1 MNHSATIRKAITTL
15 TFVNF
20 LVAAAFAQTK
30 TVVSSINLKVNGTS
44 TFHDWEMK
52 ATNGTCTA
60 DLTFSDK
67 GQLTGIPALSYTVA
81 AESLKSDHSGM
92 DANAYK
98 TLKTKKN
105 PNITYKQTSAT
116 IGADGTIKAQGQLTI
131 AGVTKTVD
139 LTGKSTAANGG
150 KTVVIKGTEA
160 LKMTDFSMD
169 PPSFMMGAMK
179 TGNDVT
185 ITFELTLHQ

>member
-1 MNHSATIRKAITTL
+1 MNHSAIRKAITTL
-15 TFVNF
+15 FFANI

-52 ATNGTCTA
+52 ASSGTCTA

-81 AESLKSDHSGM
+81 AETLKSDHSGM

-116 IGADGTIKAQGQLTI
+116 VAADGTIKAEGQLTI
-131 AGVTKTVD
+131 AGVTKQVS
-139 LTGKSTAANGG
+139 LTGKATSANGG
-150 KTVVIKGTEA
+150 KSIVIKGTEA